1 MEAVF
6 DGEITDEDELRDIL
20 YSISDF
26 YRDCRFIYL
35 GDRLASYLYN
45 ICPDIPRSMG
55 HAAHLPIRHNVDIA
69 EVMKETRK
77 RCEETFPGKVADVIL
92 YGSYASRIRD
102 SESDVNIMLLL
113 DVSEKLW
120 PLTRY
125 PVYRIAS
132 ELSLKYDVTITIT
145 GRTLRHW
152 EENKDSLPFYQ
163 RILREGRQYVDVITE
178 QT

>member
-1 MEAVF
+1 
-6 DGEITDEDELRDIL
+6 
-20 YSISDF
+20 
-26 YRDCRFIYL
+26 
-35 GDRLASYLYN
+35 
-45 ICPDIPRSMG
+45 
-55 HAAHLPIRHNVDIA
+55 
-69 EVMKETRK
+69 
-77 RCEETFPGKVADVIL
+77 
-92 YGSYASRIRD
+92 
-102 SESDVNIMLLL
+102 MLLL
-113 DVSEKLW
+113 DVSEELW